1 MKCDNEE
8 RKRRG
13 NVPQLPAGTNE
24 ALRMNLCAERRSSGP
39 AMRGP
44 HMRRL
49 HVQTRID
56 SFTRPRGCGLLVAH
70 PWPVLWHG
78 HLVPR
83 SPGRCAANATMTITA
98 INVRNQF
105 RGTVR
110 EIIEGPVVSEVD
122 VETPS
127 GLIVTSVITT
137 RSVKE
142 LGLVV
147 GKPVVALV
155 KSTEVSIATL

>member
-1 MKCDNEE
+1 
-8 RKRRG
+8 
-13 NVPQLPAGTNE
+13 
-24 ALRMNLCAERRSSGP
+24 
-39 AMRGP
+39 
-44 HMRRL
+44 
-49 HVQTRID
+49 
-56 SFTRPRGCGLLVAH
+56 
-70 PWPVLWHG
+70 
-78 HLVPR
+78 
-83 SPGRCAANATMTITA
+83 MTITA

-105 RGTVR
+105 RGKVR

-122 VETPS
+122 VETPA

-147 GKPVVALV
+147 GTDVVALV